1 MLNICVPNNRASN
14 RVQQQ
19 QIGLNREIDKPAIM
33 VGDVSTPLSVLI
45 EQVGRKSVGIEKT

>member
-19 QIGLNREIDKPAIM
+19 RIGLNREIDKPAIM